1 MINDW
6 NASFY
11 KLSAAI
17 RHQTFFRL
25 KIQTNYF
32 KMTKIIKNSALALL
46 FFSLSLAVEAQTK
59 PRPPKPK
66 KSVAAVPVN
75 PVAVEAPTVKMSGK
89 KNERPET
96 QTDSVGN
103 TNQTVKSNS
112 ATEKSASKSV
122 YFYEFSQPN
131 FLISQIRIEFDENGK
146 GQISFMKKHFDE
158 LITDP
163 IQLSAS
169 ALMRI
174 KNAVEVL
181 DFLDSDESY
190 QYEKDY
196 SHLGNIKIKI
206 KKDGREKETKFNYT
220 TNQDAK
226 ILADEYRKIGQQF
239 LWIFDINLAREN
251 QPLES
256 PRLLDALDALIRR
269 NEISDAGQMIPF
281 LKELSNDERIPLI
294 SRNHATNLIKRIEKS
309 IEQNK

>member
-1 MINDW
+1 
-6 NASFY
+6 
-11 KLSAAI
+11 
-17 RHQTFFRL
+17 
-25 KIQTNYF
+25 
-32 KMTKIIKNSALALL
+32 MTKIIKNSVLAIL
-46 FFSLSLAVEAQTK
+46 FLSLSFVAEAQTK
-59 PRPPKPK
+59 PRKPNPK
-66 KSVAAVPVN
+66 KTVTAAPVN
-75 PVAVEAPTVKMSGK
+75 AVAVEAPTVKTSGK
-89 KNERPET
+89 KNERPAT
-96 QTDSVGN
+96 QTDSPGN
-103 TNQTVKSNS
+103 TNQTEKLNS
-112 ATEKSASKSV
+112 ATEKFASKPV
-122 YFYEFSQPN
+122 YFYEFAQSD

-146 GQISFMKKHFDE
+146 GRISFMKKNFDE

-169 ALMRI
+169 ALRRI
-174 KNAVEVL
+174 KNAVEAL
-181 DFLDSDESY
+181 NFLDSDENY

-281 LKELSNDERIPLI
+281 LKELSNDERVPLI
-294 SRNHATNLIKRIEKS
+294 SRNHATNLIKRIEKN